1 VRFSAPVLEKAE
13 LTDADLTKISRLIH
27 SKCGI
32 RLSEGKEA
40 LVRSRLEK
48 KIRDSKFGSFHN
60 YYQHVVKDTTSEEL
74 IQLLDFVSTN
84 FTSFFREEQHFD
96 FLRSELL
103 PELARTKQHQE
114 NKLRFW
120 SAGCSTGEEA
130 YSITITLLEAIKN
143 SSMWDLSILATD
155 ISSRALSVAESGVF
169 HKDRVHAISSETLK
183 TYFLKGDGNWKN
195 YVKIKDSIK
204 RHMRFER
211 LNLIDPFSFNEP
223 FDCIFCRNVMMY
235 FDQKMRSNLVNRF
248 YECLARGGA
257 LIIGHSENL
266 TGLQHAFRYVK
277 PAVYRK

>member
-1 VRFSAPVLEKAE
+1 VGFTAPALERAE
-13 LTDADLTKISRLIH
+13 LTDADFTKIIRLIH
-27 SKCGI
+27 GKCGI

-48 KIRDSKFGSFHN
+48 KIRDSQFRSFHN
-60 YYQHVVKDTTSEEL
+60 YYEYVVKDKSGEEL

-103 PELARTKQHQE
+103 PELTGTKQHQKR
-114 NKLRFW
+114 KLRFW
-120 SAGCSTGEEA
+120 SAGCSTGEEP
-130 YSITITLLEAIKN
+130 YSIAITLLEAIKN
-143 SSMWDLSILATD
+143 LSMWDLSILATD

-169 HKDRVHAISSETLK
+169 HKDLVHSISSETLK
-183 TYFLKGDGNWKN
+183 RYFLKGDHNWKN
-195 YVKIKDSIK
+195 YVKIRDSIK
-204 RHMRFER
+204 RHIRFER

-235 FDQKMRSNLVNRF
+235 FDQKMRSDLVNRF
-248 YECLARGGA
+248 YECLAQGGS
-257 LIIGHSENL
+257 LMIGHSENL